1 MEGATTPNDHYSP
14 TVGAARESDYLYIVG
29 LRPGA
34 VFQLDA
40 DLLQGGG
47 EIIGAL

>member
-1 MEGATTPNDHYSP
+1 MEGATRPNDHYSP
-14 TVGAARESDYLYIVG
+14 TVGAASESDYLYIVG
-29 LRPGA
+29 LRHGA
-34 VFQLDA
+34 VFRFDA